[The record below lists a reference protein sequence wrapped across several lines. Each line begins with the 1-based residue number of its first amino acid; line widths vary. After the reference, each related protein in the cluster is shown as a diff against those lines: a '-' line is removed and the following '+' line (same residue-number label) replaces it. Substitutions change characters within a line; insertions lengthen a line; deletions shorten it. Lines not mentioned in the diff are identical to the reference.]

1 MARTT
6 DQIQTAIITTKEGT
20 TDLNGLTS
28 ESRRSIWRL
37 FTRLIASVQALFEQ
51 QTDVFKTEIESVVA
65 VAAPN
70 TAAWVQD
77 RVLKFQYKASDPQVI
92 TLVDLV
98 PTYPVVNTD
107 LQIITR
113 CSVKSDLS
121 NNVKIKAAKD
131 EPPAAL
137 SGPQLSALQSYI
149 NVIGC
154 AGINYVVSS
163 STSDKLYVSADIYY
177 QGMYSDVISA
187 NVIAAIEAYLAA
199 LPFDG
204 QLLVSDLEVVI
215 RDVTGVKDIVLKNVR
230 ARANGTSLS
239 SASYLV
245 QNSQLISRFWNTVA
259 GYVVGETTASNTLA
273 DTLTFIPQ

>member
-6 DQIQTAIITTKEGT
+6 DQIQTAIITTIEGT

-28 ESRRSIWRL
+28 GSRRSIWRL
-37 FTRLIASVQALFEQ
+37 FTYVVAYIQSLFEQ
-51 QTDVFKTEIESVVA
+51 QTDVFKAEVESVVA
-65 VAAPN
+65 IAAPN

-77 RVLKFQYKASDPQVI
+77 RVLKFQYKASDPQVV

-107 LQIITR
+107 LRIVTR

-121 NNVKIKAAKD
+121 NNVKIKVAKS
-131 EPPAAL
+131 EPPTAL

-154 AGINYVVSS
+154 AGINYLVSS
-163 STSDKLYVSADIYY
+163 ATSDKLYIDADIYY
-177 QGMYSDVISA
+177 QGMYSEVISA

-215 RDVTGVKDIVLKNVR
+215 RDVTGVKDVVLKNVR
-230 ARANGTSLS
+230 ARANGTALS
-239 SASYLV
+239 SATYLV
-245 QNSQLISRFWNTVA
+245 QDSQVISRFWNTVA
-259 GYVVGETTASNTLA
+259 GYIVGEDTASNTLT
-273 DTLTFIPQ
+273 DTLDFISQ

>member
-6 DQIQTAIITTKEGT
+6 DQIQTAIITTIEGT
-20 TDLNGLTS
+20 PDLNGLTS
-28 ESRRSIWRL
+28 PSRRAIWRL
-37 FTRLIASVQALFEQ
+37 FTYVVAYIQSLFEQ
-51 QTDVFKTEIESVVA
+51 QTDVFKTEVESVVA

-77 RVLKFQYKASDPQVI
+77 RVLKFQYKASDPQVV
-92 TLVDLV
+92 TLVNLV

-107 LQIITR
+107 LRIVTR
-113 CSVKSDLS
+113 CSVKSNLS
-121 NNVKIKAAKD
+121 NNVKIKVAKS
-131 EPPAAL
+131 EPPVAL
-137 SGPQLSALQSYI
+137 SAPQISALQSYI

-163 STSDKLYVSADIYY
+163 STSDKLYINADIYY
-177 QGMYSDVISA
+177 KGMYSDVISA

-204 QLLVSDLEVVI
+204 QLLISDLEVVI
-215 RDVTGVKDIVLKNVR
+215 RDVTGVSDVVLKNVR
-230 ARANGTSLS
+230 ARANGTALS
-239 SASYLV
+239 GANYLV
-245 QNSQLISRFWNTVA
+245 QDSQLIARFWNTVA
-259 GYVVGETTASNTLA
+259 GYIVGETTASNTLS